1 MSMSTKDK
9 IEEIISHVVD
19 ICDNFDNGR
28 IDMNDAMYKLLE
40 RRYILQHM
48 IEEQNYDNL
57 LCVPQTMYA
66 IDMTMAEML
75 KDEAEA
81 IDEAVNGK
89 ISLNDIDFT
98 WKKEGGK

>member
-1 MSMSTKDK
+1 MSMSVQNK
-9 IEEIISHVVD
+9 IDEIIGHVVD
-19 ICDNFDNGR
+19 ICDDFDKGR

-48 IEEQNYDNL
+48 IEERNYDNL
-57 LCVPQTMYA
+57 LSVPQTMYA

-75 KDEAEA
+75 KDEAES
-81 IDEAVNGK
+81 IDNAVNGK
-89 ISLNDIDFT
+89 ISLKDIDFT